1 MGRRE
6 SPLPRGAS
14 GSRTRRGEAA
24 GRRVSVE
31 PELGGSNGDGAARV
45 SRGGGGTD
53 SRGFGEGVRCLYRG
67 ADRALA
73 CGPRRKERRGA
84 HGDRTL
90 RESTRRGEE
99 DGPDGRDPPV
109 GDTGGE
115 GADGPARAR
124 DWAGGGRLGRGK
136 EKGKGKGLGRLRRF
150 GPKEAFFSFF
160 LSFARDSNKF
170 NLNSNL
176 KNSNSN

>member
-1 MGRRE
+1 MRLHL
-6 SPLPRGAS
+6 SNV
-14 GSRTRRGEAA
+14 AA
-24 GRRVSVE
+24 G
-31 PELGGSNGDGAARV
+31 PAW
-45 SRGGGGTD
+45 
-53 SRGFGEGVRCLYRG
+53 
-67 ADRALA
+67 
-73 CGPRRKERRGA
+73 
-84 HGDRTL
+84 
-90 RESTRRGEE
+90 
-99 DGPDGRDPPV
+99 DPPV

-124 DWAGGGRLGRGK
+124 DWAGEGRLGRGK

-150 GPKEAFFSFF
+150 GPKEAFF